1 MSEASHVPTEKPT
14 NPVAIMKRG
23 STKVDNRPEIGAV
36 RNMQTPVT
44 NIVSPI
50 INGE

>member
-1 MSEASHVPTEKPT
+1 MPMAKNEEADR
-14 NPVAIMKRG
+14 IMTRG
-23 STKVDNRPEIGAV
+23 SSLRDSMPATGAV

-50 INGE
+50 CSDV

>member
-1 MSEASHVPTEKPT
+1 MPTEKPT
-14 NPVAIMKRG
+14 KPIAIMKRG
-23 STKVDNRPEIGAV
+23 STLVINRPEIGAV